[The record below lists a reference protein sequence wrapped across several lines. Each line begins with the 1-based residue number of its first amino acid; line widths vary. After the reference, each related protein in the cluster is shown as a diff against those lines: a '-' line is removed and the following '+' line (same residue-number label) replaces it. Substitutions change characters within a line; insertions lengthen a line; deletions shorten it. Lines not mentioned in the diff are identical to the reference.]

1 MKGSKSRAG
10 DGDGVQPARE
20 PGDIHRTAATGDLF
34 AAAKYDHRRNAS
46 DVESRG
52 KCRLVFRRVAVS
64 AHYVNAAGHRSP
76 ITSVQRRVS
85 QMCPARSQAAGAEG
99 RASARVYR
107 PGALQREKSYA

>member
-52 KCRLVFRRVAVS
+52 KCRLVFRIQFCEPHVGFELPCGRFEERP
-64 AHYVNAAGHRSP
+64 HGNARAAPGSP
-76 ITSVQRRVS
+76 KIHD
-85 QMCPARSQAAGAEG
+85 
-99 RASARVYR
+99 
-107 PGALQREKSYA
+107 

>member
-1 MKGSKSRAG
+1 MLVEIGRSQGERLAPEKSE
-10 DGDGVQPARE
+10 VTL
-20 PGDIHRTAATGDLF
+20 RTARGF
-34 AAAKYDHRRNAS
+34 AQPIARQSNY
-46 DVESRG
+46 
-52 KCRLVFRRVAVS
+52 RVAVS

-85 QMCPARSQAAGAEG
+85 QTCPARSQAAGAEG